1 MVTDALGRRSS
12 HERQSTG
19 KRVRLSERDL
29 LWLQK
34 LHQHGP
40 LPTSYLLAYT
50 DVLRASDK
58 RQKERLVDLFHEEDT
73 EHGGAYIDRPPQQF
87 ATLKAGY
94 NQLVHQV
101 APAGLKAL
109 KEVGLAHET
118 SAHHGPWVHRH
129 MVACTTASI
138 ELATLQRPDVSF
150 IPQYQVLERAET
162 TLSWPVRIKD
172 GASGQLARKDLK
184 PDALIGLIYHTDQGD
199 KYRFFVVEADR
210 GTEPVSSR
218 NWNRKSFE
226 RHLAQYEA
234 YVAGE
239 AYRDHLNLTANLL
252 VLNVVPDAERLEL
265 MRRQAQK
272 QLGSCSY
279 QLFQTFPEFA
289 APWRPPEP
297 NHALLESTWLRVGY
311 SDFLIDGV

>member
-1 MVTDALGRRSS
+1 MTDALGRRSS
-12 HERQSTG
+12 HERQSTS
-19 KRVRLSERDL
+19 KRLRLSERDL
-29 LWLQK
+29 LWLEK

-50 DVLRASDK
+50 DALRASEK
-58 RQKERLVDLFHEEDT
+58 RQKERLGDLFHEDNT
-73 EHGGAYIDRPPQQF
+73 EHGGAYLDRAPQQY

-109 KEVGLAHET
+109 KDAGLLHEIGG
-118 SAHHGPWVHRH
+118 HYGPWVHRH
-129 MVACTTASI
+129 MVACITASI

-150 IPQYQVLERAET
+150 IPQHQVLERAKT
-162 TLSWPVRIKD
+162 TLSWPVRVKD
-172 GASGQLARKDLK
+172 ATSDQLVRKDLI
-184 PDALIGLIYHTDQGD
+184 PDALFGLIYHTHHGD
-199 KYRFFVVEADR
+199 RFRFYVVEADR
-210 GTEPVSSR
+210 GTEPVSSH

-226 RHLAQYEA
+226 RHLAQYKA

-239 AYRDHLNLTANLL
+239 AYKEHLKLTANVL
-252 VLNVVPDAERLEL
+252 VLNVVPDAGRLEL
-265 MRRQAQK
+265 MRRQTEK

-279 QLFQTFPEFA
+279 QLFQTFSEFA

-297 NHALLESTWLRVGY
+297 NHALLAGAWLRVGY